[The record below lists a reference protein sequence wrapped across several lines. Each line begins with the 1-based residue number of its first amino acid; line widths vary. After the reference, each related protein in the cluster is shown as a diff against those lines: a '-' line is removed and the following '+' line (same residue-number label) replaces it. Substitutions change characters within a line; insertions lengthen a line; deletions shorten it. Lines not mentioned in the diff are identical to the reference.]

1 LGRGAAFDD
10 DFALRHG
17 GMRRHICRRR
27 LGL

>member
-1 LGRGAAFDD
+1 LGRGTPFDD

-17 GMRRHICRRR
+17 GMGRHICRRR